1 MKNKAFFVQY
11 LTNQPVEIETHFDG
25 ELERKRPL
33 NNVSKLIAAI
43 VVEPTRRLAGIPED
57 YGPLTLHYVVDGPA
71 IAGDVL
77 LKSIQHP
84 VGSYDQPLVIKS
96 KNDYGQSLAH
106 GPTVRLDKFLS
117 NTLED
122 IEKDLSKISTT
133 GTRRRHSKTP
143 SHVGRW
149 ESFSTDA
156 KAYEYPTT
164 HIRSDVVLPV
174 TREIAF
180 TLERDVDRA
189 VGYHLDNF
197 NRIFKDQGKTHRFKA
212 KPTVFPLNSGTPTQ
226 TENSIKFIGVPDNV
240 LTLGS
245 KVLSFIEDKTPNDL
259 PVRHFASGNPF
270 DLLEM
275 YKEDIQY
282 QQSKITRE
290 DIGRMDV
297 CTVIDQVY
305 GYLSLN
311 NLIYGCV
318 TCYDVTYFLW
328 RPKRSTLLISHPI
341 FNNSHSPTLLQ
352 ALYYFVQLALRDY
365 KKQTLDPSPKDSD
378 MPVELNA
385 SNEMDTDEHNADEQ
399 SESGSNYSTTG
410 QGKETNYNPDK
421 SKGTKYNL
429 NLDSLHSGA
438 VVGSGATGQVI
449 RLKDSNIVV
458 KQCDSYNNPEG
469 FKMLKNEISIYEK
482 LSPLNLKYIPR
493 YYGQCEYY
501 GQHFIALDY
510 IPGNHCDW
518 RANSE
523 LNEKLNRVIRDLKSV
538 GVVHQD
544 LRPENVLLTHDGD
557 IKLIDFGKAEIK

>member
-1 MKNKAFFVQY
+1 MENKQLYIKY
-11 LTNQPVEIETHFDG
+11 LDNQPVEIETHFDG

-77 LKSIQHP
+77 LTSIQNHL
-84 VGSYDQPLVIKS
+84 GSYDQPLVIKS

-122 IEKDLSKISTT
+122 IKKNLSKISTT

-149 ESFSTDA
+149 EDFSTDA

-174 TREIAF
+174 TRKVAF
-180 TLERDVDRA
+180 TLERDVSRA
-189 VGYHLDNF
+189 VGNHLDNF
-197 NRIFKDQGKTHRFKA
+197 NRIFEDQGEAHVFQT
-212 KPTVFPLNSGTPTQ
+212 KPTVIPLNSGTPTQ

-240 LTLGS
+240 LILGS

-341 FNNSHSPTLLQ
+341 FNNSHSPSLLQ

-365 KKQTLDPSPKDSD
+365 KKQTLDPNPKDSD

-399 SESGSNYSTTG
+399 SESGSNYSTAG

-429 NLDSLHSGA
+429 NLDSLHYGT

-523 LNEKLNRVIRDLKSV
+523 LKKKLNRVIRDLKSV
-538 GVVHQD
+538 GVVHHD